1 MELWMVDWLWLMGA
15 FFIGVFFGC
24 MTGLI
29 PGFHVNNVAMI
40 AVSLSP
46 LAIGLGIPLSA
57 VAAIIVSMGTVHTF
71 LNYIPGALLGA
82 PDGDTALALLPG
94 HRMLLS
100 GKATQGVAYS
110 ARGSQLGLLLSIPLL
125 LFARFLFGE
134 NPGLGFYEESR
145 EILPYL
151 LLAISSFLIL
161 TESTRL
167 AWPKWMQNFSQ
178 KWKINLFGKEFDFS
192 FSDSSNVAG
201 IIAAGSF
208 FLLSGFYG
216 WAVFTLPAS
225 SPVGLPG
232 GSSGGTMLMPG
243 LAGLFGIANLID
255 IYVTTSEMPEQDDDW
270 EIPPAGPL
278 IIPCLLSSICASV
291 MAILPGMT
299 AAQATVVVM
308 TVRNFFGKLRDPDYI
323 PADFEFGPGQTQ
335 HPAMQALSR
344 RKAAEASAES
354 ELDSQYE
361 QSSLLSD
368 ESGAMAVAG
377 APLSDVELAMLD
389 EARKERAIS
398 PDLDLELQTSKQD
411 LEVIAILSAT
421 NTAVTVMV
429 LAFLYLVGRPR
440 SGAALALNMMY
451 PIDPWSG
458 VEPPPDFIKLIAVT
472 VGAGLISVPLMMK
485 VGKAML
491 KLHEII
497 PLRTLVMS
505 VLIFIALLSWM
516 TTGWIGMGVLI
527 TGTVLGLMP
536 PRIGI
541 RRSHGMGIILV
552 PIMIYTFAAKVDK
565 FGFA

>member
-1 MELWMVDWLWLMGA
+1 MVDWLWLMGA

-255 IYVTTSEMPEQDDDW
+255 IYVTTSEMPKQDDDW

-278 IIPCLLSSICASV
+278 IIPCFLSSICASV